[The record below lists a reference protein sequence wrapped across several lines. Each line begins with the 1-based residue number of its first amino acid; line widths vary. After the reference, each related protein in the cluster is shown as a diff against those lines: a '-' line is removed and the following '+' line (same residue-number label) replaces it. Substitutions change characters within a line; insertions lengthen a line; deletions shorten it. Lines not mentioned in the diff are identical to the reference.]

1 MANQQLI
8 TEKLPQDLHQ
18 IAQEFTIPEKFLVER
33 TDLVILVLRS
43 RSLDK
48 KEEKQSWFNLMPMM
62 NEEQIAK
69 LNDILVRES
78 QKLSEIEKKYE
89 EKKVEIKKKYLLR
102 WQNMWYI
109 KKISDI
115 QNKEAEHRKDEV
127 EEAESLLSQ
136 I

>member
-1 MANQQLI
+1 MTNQQLI
-8 TEKLPQDLHQ
+8 AEKLPQDLHE
-18 IAQEFTIPEKFLVER
+18 IAKQFTIPDNFLMER
-33 TDLVILVLRS
+33 TDLVVLVLRS

-48 KEEKQSWFNLMPMM
+48 QEEKQSWFNLMPMM

-102 WQNMWYI
+102 WQNM
-109 KKISDI
+109 
-115 QNKEAEHRKDEV
+115 
-127 EEAESLLSQ
+127 
-136 I
+136 